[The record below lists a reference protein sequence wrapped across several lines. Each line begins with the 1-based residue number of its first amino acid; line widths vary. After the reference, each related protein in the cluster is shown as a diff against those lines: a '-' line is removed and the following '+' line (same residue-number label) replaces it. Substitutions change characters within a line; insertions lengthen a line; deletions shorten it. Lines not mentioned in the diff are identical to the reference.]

1 MALEERLDV
10 LARSTRRE
18 TIDLR
23 VRRFEPIAQVAARA
37 ELAGPGRLWPAA
49 RVGVDLRGDGSTE
62 AYRGRLRRVLIA
74 QLPGETAHGALRR
87 ELGAGAGVQSASA
100 EP

>member
-1 MALEERLDV
+1 VALEERLDV

-23 VRRFEPIAQVAARA
+23 VRRFEPVAQVAARA
-37 ELAGPGRLWPAA
+37 ELAGPRLRA
-49 RVGVDLRGDGSTE
+49 GVDLRGDGSQE
-62 AYRGRLRRVLIA
+62 AYRGRLRRSLIA
-74 QLPGETAHGALRR
+74 QLPGESAHGALRR